1 MASRPRVPTILT
13 NTSRDNDANGGCMQ
27 TDSPH
32 ARTPIMYSPA
42 LNDPVGSR
50 IGKRPL
56 DSQSHGE
63 SPPDKRSRPPD
74 PRSALQDRV
83 S

>member
-1 MASRPRVPTILT
+1 MASRPQVPTIST
-13 NTSRDNDANGGCMQ
+13 NTSRDNANGDCMQ

-74 PRSALQDRV
+74 WRSVLQDRV